1 MYAVEPKFY
10 NLYLFIFFIPLPNQV
25 KGTSRIPALGLENTA
40 QHSIYVALL

>member
-25 KGTSRIPALGLENTA
+25 KGTSSGLENTA